1 MLSTLR
7 QPRYAALTILMVVIA
22 GVCVLLGTW
31 QIARLGQKVD
41 TNDELRHNAH
51 AAPAPVADVL
61 PLVVPGKA
69 SRTPKS
75 HKIEFRRVTATGTYD
90 NANTVLARTKVVD
103 GTTGYYVVTPLRT
116 NQGTLLVARGFVENP
131 TAVQAPTGE
140 VTIAAWVHPPDSKSD
155 QAAVLR
161 DGQVESIN
169 PTDEAKRL
177 DTSVF
182 NAYVELPSGQP
193 GVQGLKAL
201 PSPDLG
207 NPAGGA
213 VEPQHVAYIIQWYLF
228 ALLALAAPIAM
239 ARSETKHRETR
250 DFDTHHDEPARE
262 PAPEAAPSP
271 EEVRAAKLADRYG
284 KPVRR

>member
-1 MLSTLR
+1 
-7 QPRYAALTILMVVIA
+7 MVVIA

-61 PLVVPGKA
+61 PLVQPGKA
-69 SRTPKS
+69 AKAPKA
-75 HKIEFRRVTATGTYD
+75 HQIQFRRVTATGSYD
-90 NANTVLARTKVVD
+90 DAHTVLARTKVVD
-103 GTTGYYVVTPLRT
+103 GVTGYYVVTPFRT
-116 NQGTLLVARGFVENP
+116 ADGTLLVARGFVANP
-131 TAVQAPTGE
+131 TTVAPPTGD
-140 VTIAAWVHPPDSKSD
+140 VTITAWIQPGETKHD
-155 QAAVLR
+155 QATVLN

-169 PTDEAKRL
+169 PVEQAKRL
-177 DTSVF
+177 GTPVF
-182 NAYVELPSGQP
+182 NAYAELPAGQP
-193 GVQGLKAL
+193 GVQKLKVL

-250 DFDTHHDEPARE
+250 DFDVHHDELGAT
-262 PAPEAAPSP
+262 ADATPEPSP
-271 EEVRAAKLADRYG
+271 EEQRAAKLADRYG